1 MRRKIFPCVLSLIL
15 PGAGQI
21 YNGQLLR
28 GIAWIVFVT
37 GWVVFWTYTGFA
49 ARPDGL
55 IADFAGQ
62 VVIAVLAAS
71 DAYRAAG
78 STVVTAPDAGRPSR
92 LRPLVKA
99 LAVLVCVALLDHYLV
114 KSLPVRGYMIPTM
127 SMSPTLQR
135 GDRIIADMRFYRNRS
150 PQPGDVV
157 IIDIPTLHNELLVK
171 RVIAVGGGIV
181 EEKVATIYVNGKLL
195 REPYAAHRVK
205 RSWISEADIR
215 NAYGPAT
222 VPPDQ
227 FFVLGDNRD
236 NSWDSRSF
244 GMVPRSRIL
253 GRAMFIYWSKDW
265 RRIGMRIRRR

>member
-15 PGAGQI
+15 PGTGQI

-28 GIAWIVFVT
+28 GVAWITLVT

-49 ARPDGL
+49 ARPEGL

-71 DAYRAAG
+71 DAYRVAG
-78 STVVTAPDAGRPSR
+78 STAVTSQSAGTRSR
-92 LRPLVKA
+92 VRPLVKA
-99 LAVLVCVALLDHYLV
+99 LAALVCVALLDYYLV
-114 KSLPVRGYMIPTM
+114 KVLPVRGYMIPTM

-135 GDRIIADMRFYRNRS
+135 GDRIIADMRFYRTRS

-157 IIDIPTLHNELLVK
+157 IIDVPMLHNELLVK
-171 RVIAVGGGIV
+171 RVIAVGGGTV
-181 EEKVATIYVNGKLL
+181 QEKAAAIYVNGKFL
-195 REPYAAHRVK
+195 REPYAAHRMK

-215 NAYGPAT
+215 NAYGPAR
-222 VPPDQ
+222 VPPDE

-253 GRAMFIYWSKDW
+253 GKAMFIYWSKDW
-265 RRIGMRIRRR
+265 RRIGMRIGRR